1 MKVRFV
7 VIKDSLIDRRL
18 FCQLDEM
25 ADEEVYR
32 LRQAMDAAVEAD
44 KLAIEEQRPAI
55 EKLKMLNEVIAV
67 LQK

>member
-1 MKVRFV
+1 
-7 VIKDSLIDRRL
+7 
-18 FCQLDEM
+18 M

-67 LQK
+67 LQKSVAADIRVCFA

>member
-1 MKVRFV
+1 
-7 VIKDSLIDRRL
+7 
-18 FCQLDEM
+18 M

-67 LQK
+67 LQKSVAADSKVQLCFKADI

>member
-1 MKVRFV
+1 
-7 VIKDSLIDRRL
+7 
-18 FCQLDEM
+18 M

-32 LRQAMDAAVEAD
+32 LRQAMDGAVEAD

>member
-1 MKVRFV
+1 
-7 VIKDSLIDRRL
+7 
-18 FCQLDEM
+18 M

-67 LQK
+67 LQKSVAADSTRPALCQS